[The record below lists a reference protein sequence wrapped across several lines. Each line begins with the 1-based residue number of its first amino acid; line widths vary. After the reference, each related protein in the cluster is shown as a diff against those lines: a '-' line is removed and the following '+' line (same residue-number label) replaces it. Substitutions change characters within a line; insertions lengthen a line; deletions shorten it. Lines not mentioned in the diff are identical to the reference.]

1 MIEFRVPFQFFAFDA
16 KVNRF
21 SCHSN
26 HLDECEGP
34 TAKICNTIAN
44 REISWIYHLFNHV
57 LLI

>member
-26 HLDECEGP
+26 HLEN
-34 TAKICNTIAN
+34 AKGRLPKFAIQ
-44 REISWIYHLFNHV
+44 
-57 LLI
+57 